1 MEQNNA
7 EWLPHL
13 TSEVVADARGP
24 ELDAYAVALEGWRR
38 GLILKWHVKDSEKF
52 SEMKTWFDDKPGKLF
67 SLSLGTKTHYFFRTR
82 GDKVTNEAVEI
93 GGDKVKTKVRL
104 TKAGISVP
112 EGKSFSEGAQ
122 KIDDIVKYASSIGYP
137 VVLKPGNGSF
147 GRGVFTNIK
156 DEEGLVRALIYY
168 RNNEEFKQEEII
180 AEQYIPGKD
189 YRIYV
194 VNDQVVGAINRIPAH
209 VTGDGTSPIENL
221 IRNKNEDRAQNPR
234 LVSCLISVNKE
245 LEDFL
250 SKSGYTV
257 DSIPPEGERIYLT
270 EKSNISIGGDPID
283 VLDEL
288 SEDLKDIAI
297 KAIQAIPG
305 LSHGSVDIITDN
317 RKSEKDGA
325 VVLEVNPTSQIGAIL
340 FPLKGKARD
349 IPSALI
355 DYYFPE
361 TIGIETDKERIYFD
375 FPDMLEPL
383 LTRSATIS
391 TVSHTPV
398 GKIYAKKYT
407 VSGDVQ
413 GIDYHR
419 GLRKQ
424 AFERKLSGFV
434 TNLDTGDIEVVVA
447 GTDQDSVDDF
457 KKALTDDPDR
467 STVNDIHEEVYKAPV
482 KVGFEVKG
490 DLKTSLEELRRINQR
505 MEVLKR
511 ELKVATTQYRSY
523 ERNIFWQATWPVRKV
538 ADITKSLVRLIKG

>member
-67 SLSLGTKTHYFFRTR
+67 SLSSGSKTHYFFRTR

-122 KIDDIVKYASSIGYP
+122 RVDDIVKYASSIGYP

-194 VNDQVVGAINRIPAH
+194 VNDQVAGAINRIPAH
-209 VTGDGTSPIENL
+209 VTGDGTSSIENL

-234 LVSCLISVNKE
+234 LVSCLISIDKE

-288 SEDLKDIAI
+288 SEDIKDIAI
-297 KAIQAIPG
+297 KAMKAIPG
-305 LSHGSVDIITDN
+305 LSHGSVDIITDS

-349 IPSALI
+349 IPSAII

-383 LTRSATIS
+383 LTRSATTS

-457 KKALTDDPDR
+457 KTALTDDPER
-467 STVNDIHEEVYKAPV
+467 STVNNIHEEVYNAPI